1 MLYLDFLLLKGMWS
15 FHMILYWIIGPWRKP
30 LGILKAMY
38 YITLGILYM
47 FIWVSYLKIW
57 HLVEFIFITCFSIFE
72 GIRMQL
78 FSFAG
83 QIFQFKTL
91 DCSTIR
97 CNTLELSIAS
107 KTPDVYVTTNNTL
120 NLIIED
126 FGIFA
131 PNNHSFISSIG
142 YSESCCQYVTFF
154 RHHYE

>member
-1 MLYLDFLLLKGMWS
+1 MDNWFMTGASWNTAYV
-15 FHMILYWIIGPWRKP
+15 
-30 LGILKAMY
+30 
-38 YITLGILYM
+38 YM
-47 FIWVSYLKIW
+47 GELPENPTI
-57 HLVEFIFITCFSIFE
+57 ETIFITCVSIFA

-107 KTPDVYVTTNNTL
+107 KNPEVYASTNNTL
-120 NLIIED
+120 NLVIED
-126 FGIFA
+126 FGKVVF
-131 PNNHSFISSIG
+131 NDHSSFISSIG

-154 RHHYE
+154 RHYYE